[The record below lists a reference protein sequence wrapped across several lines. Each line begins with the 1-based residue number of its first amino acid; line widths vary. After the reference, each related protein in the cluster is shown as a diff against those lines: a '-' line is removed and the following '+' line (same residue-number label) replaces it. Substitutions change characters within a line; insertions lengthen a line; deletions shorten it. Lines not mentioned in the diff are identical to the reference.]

1 MIEVRPYIV
10 IPNLIA
16 QPTWGGE
23 YIATHKG
30 LSHSRIAN
38 TLIGQSYELYRETKL
53 SQKCTSLNHPTIEFG
68 QPQNPEATVVDQKE
82 DDPFTLQQLIDENP
96 EHILGPT
103 GVARYGK
110 KMDILIKYTQSLGN
124 SFQLHVSQPVDSW
137 VPKPESWFFIKP
149 GSITLGIK
157 PSCNLDDYEKEC
169 FCIDN
174 QVNTISN
181 EVIAGKL
188 TRADANAK
196 IKSFLSQHNLYQF
209 VNKIAISENT
219 AIDLSAGGIHH
230 SWENNPIQH
239 WGNVVYEIQKNV
251 YDPMS
256 TIRSFDKGKLNPDGT
271 SRSLQ
276 IKDYFEYIDRSAA
289 ANDPSN
295 HISNKEQGRIFTT
308 PLYSLNRVVMNHENE
323 KINEINKSSFHHLF
337 VQSGSI
343 IVTGNHSSSKPY
355 QISQGFGIFIP
366 ACIEYTVQSVSK
378 NTVILNTF
386 VE

>member
-1 MIEVRPYIV
+1 MIEVKPYIV

-16 QPTWGGE
+16 QPTWGGK
-23 YIATHKG
+23 YIAAHKG
-30 LSHSRIAN
+30 LPNSRLAD

-53 SQKCTSLNHPTIEFG
+53 SRKYTSLDYPTVEFG
-68 QPQNPEATVVDQKE
+68 QPNNPEATVVDQKG
-82 DDPFTLQQLIDENP
+82 DDPFTLQQLIDESPTNV
-96 EHILGPT
+96 LGSI
-103 GVARYGK
+103 GVERYGE

-124 SFQLHVSQPVDSW
+124 SFQLHVSQPVESW
-137 VPKPESWFFIKP
+137 VPKPESWFFIEP

-157 PSCNLDDYEKEC
+157 PNCNWDDYEAEC
-169 FCIDN
+169 IRIDN

-196 IKSFLSQHNLYQF
+196 IQSFLSHHDLYQF
-209 VNKIAISENT
+209 VNKLAASKNT
-219 AIDLSAGGIHH
+219 AVDLSAGGIHH
-230 SWENNPIQH
+230 SWEDDPMQP

-251 YDPMS
+251 YDPAS
-256 TIRSFDKGKLNPDGT
+256 TIRSFDKGKLKPDGT
-271 SRSLQ
+271 TRHLQ
-276 IKDYFEYIDRSAA
+276 IDDYFKYIDRSTT

-295 HISNKEQGRIFTT
+295 HLSNKDQSRIFTT
-308 PLYSLNRVVMNHENE
+308 PPYSLDRVVMNHENE
-323 KINEINKSSFHHLF
+323 RFNVIDKNSFHHVF

-343 IVTGNHSSSKPY
+343 TVITNDPSSKPY

-366 ACIEYTVQSVSK
+366 ACIEYAIQSTSK
-378 NTVILNTF
+378 NTIILNTF